1 MDIISFKICARIKTK
16 WVFGKGLWCFVCILQ
31 LPVHLGVDILG
42 LSRQL
47 PQLQRYFPFSFNS
60 HWTWEKKIRWCWH
73 SLVQDIVQAQTEIRI
88 FWSVTTL
95 RGLKGYPL
103 SSADFSGCKPPG
115 NYATSYFFWKGREAD
130 ILFFFFLNGVKC
142 LLWSFLTDKKWEPQ
156 MIPPKR
162 IRKDICDSVFQ
173 FSYSSFQPG
182 SIHLSYNIDC
192 HEWLSSGEP
201 SYCHFRV
208 VLPFKISP

>member
-1 MDIISFKICARIKTK
+1 M
-16 WVFGKGLWCFVCILQ
+16 
-31 LPVHLGVDILG
+31 HLGVDILG

-60 HWTWEKKIRWCWH
+60 HPTWEKKIRWCWH
-73 SLVQDIVQAQTEIRI
+73 SPVQDIVQTQTEIRI
-88 FWSVTTL
+88 FWSVTKL

-103 SSADFSGCKPPG
+103 TFADFSSCKSPG
-115 NYATSYFFWKGREAD
+115 NYATSHFSERQIGGHTFFFWMEWNAYYD
-130 ILFFFFLNGVKC
+130 HFFFLFF

-156 MIPPKR
+156 MILPKR
-162 IRKDICDSVFQ
+162 IRKDIWRSLFQ

-192 HEWLSSGEP
+192 HEWLSSGES